1 MKKLVALL
9 SVVLFVS
16 SSYASQNGVRIMPTD
31 NTAESNLCV
40 IAGQEGYRAALK
52 QAKKLGEG
60 VVFAVKCNGESLR
73 RFANNFYVDSTL
85 ELDST
90 KVKLLPANTNDASK
104 ICILAVQEGLNAA
117 ANSTDYDIRDI
128 TCNGLSLKRFSKK
141 YAL

>member
-85 ELDST
+85 ELDIT
-90 KVKLLPANTNDASK
+90 KVLPANTNDASK
-104 ICILAVQEGLNAA
+104 ICILAVKEGLNAA
-117 ANSTDYDIRDI
+117 ANATDYDIRDI